1 MSFLD
6 DVKFDADGLVSA
18 IIQDWET
25 GQVLMLGY
33 MNKETLKQTIESD
46 RPVFWSRSRQKI
58 WIKGETSGHTQK
70 TKEILYDCDIDA
82 FLIKVEQVGPAC
94 HTNHRSCFYRR
105 IDGDFTTTEIE
116 PVTEG

>member
-6 DVKFDADGLVSA
+6 DVKFDANGLVAA
-18 IIQDWET
+18 IVQDHEN

-33 MNKETLKQTIESD
+33 MNRDTLKQTIEGD
-46 RPVFWSRSRQKI
+46 RPVFWSRSRRKV

-82 FLIKVEQVGPAC
+82 ILIKVEQVGPAC

-105 IDGDFTTTEIE
+105 INGDFSSTEIASE
-116 PVTEG
+116 ITE